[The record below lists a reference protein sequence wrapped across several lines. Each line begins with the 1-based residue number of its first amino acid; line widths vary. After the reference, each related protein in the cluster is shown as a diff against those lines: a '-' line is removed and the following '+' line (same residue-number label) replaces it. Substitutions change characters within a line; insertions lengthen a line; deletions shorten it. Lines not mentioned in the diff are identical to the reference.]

1 MNIDWQKM
9 QEQKGA
15 RLSMSEKC
23 QPNIVVLYC
32 NRSVGSAADVAA
44 APGLVKDCL
53 VRLVAMPCS
62 SKVEVPHILK
72 LLAEGADGV
81 LILACPEGGC
91 QFLVGSARAEKRV
104 RYTQSLLQAAGLAE
118 KRVGIVREKRFSAE
132 TIAQQIEHHL
142 RAEPK

>member
-1 MNIDWQKM
+1 
-9 QEQKGA
+9 
-15 RLSMSEKC
+15 MSETC

-32 NRSVGSAADVAA
+32 NRSVSSAPDVAA

-72 LLAEGADGV
+72 ILADGADGV
-81 LILACPEGGC
+81 LILACPEGAC
-91 QFLVGSARAEKRV
+91 QFLVGNNRAEKRI
-104 RYTQSLLQAAGLAE
+104 RYVQSLLQAAGLGE

-132 TIAQQIEHHL
+132 SIARQIGCHL
-142 RAEPK
+142 RAEPKLEVQPVD

>member
-1 MNIDWQKM
+1 MN
-9 QEQKGA
+9 ET
-15 RLSMSEKC
+15 C

-32 NRSVGSAADVAA
+32 NRSVSSAADVAA

-72 LLAEGADGV
+72 ILADGADGV

-91 QFLVGSARAEKRV
+91 QFLVGNARAEKRI
-104 RYTQSLLQAAGLAE
+104 RYIQGLLQAVGLVE
-118 KRVGIVREKRFSAE
+118 KCVGIVREKRFSAE
-132 TIAQQIEHHL
+132 SIARQIERLL
-142 RAEPK
+142 RVEPGLET